1 MTLDGDLSRSER
13 LRRKRAA
20 RKEELRE
27 YDEALREKRP
37 WLFPLLVGAAVVV
50 LVVVIAYWVISGN

>member
-20 RKEELRE
+20 RKDELRE
-27 YDEALREKRP
+27 YDDGLREKRP

-50 LVVVIAYWVISGN
+50 LVVVMTYWIITGS